1 MIQLY
6 IKTSKFQRGLLPGIA
21 VQEEDDSTSSEC
33 FGTTEAEDKPWLK
46 LQKSGASFSRKC
58 KSVQSIPAVHQLN
71 FIPYPSQT
79 SQIQG
84 PASRSKADFQK
95 SERLI
100 SAGCGK
106 ESAAIGAGNP
116 ATSGPRPGLEEQ
128 GRMR

>member
-58 KSVQSIPAVHQLN
+58 KSVQSILAVHQLN

-79 SQIQG
+79 SQIQVLHRV
-84 PASRSKADFQK
+84 PRRTSKKMNGSSPRVAAK
-95 SERLI
+95 SL
-100 SAGCGK
+100 
-106 ESAAIGAGNP
+106 P
-116 ATSGPRPGLEEQ
+116 L
-128 GRMR
+128 